1 MPIGKHLPDRAGV
14 SHTNR
19 RNTMA
24 ALSLPTSFSL
34 RTFFFDRL
42 ALAASITHTYVGR
55 NRKEEWIT
63 NRAGSMS
70 FKIQVHQLPSGK
82 WTSGI
87 LTRSGTFHGNHRF
100 NSLKN
105 PAEEFRSY
113 RQARRFAL
121 QLANQMATLRY
132 AYQ

>member
-1 MPIGKHLPDRAGV
+1 
-14 SHTNR
+14 
-19 RNTMA
+19 MA
-24 ALSLPTSFSL
+24 AFSLPTSFCL
-34 RTFFFDRL
+34 RTFFSDRS
-42 ALAASITHTYVGR
+42 ALAAAITHAYVGR

-63 NRAGSMS
+63 NRAGTLS
-70 FKIQVHQLPSGK
+70 FKIQVHQLSSGK

-87 LTRSGTFHGNHRF
+87 LTRSGTFYGNHRF
-100 NSLKN
+100 SSLEN

>member
-1 MPIGKHLPDRAGV
+1 M
-14 SHTNR
+14 HT
-19 RNTMA
+19 
-24 ALSLPTSFSL
+24 LLLPTSFSIKGIFSAASAAASSL
-34 RTFFFDRL
+34 RD
-42 ALAASITHTYVGR
+42 LAAAGK
-55 NRKEEWIT
+55 RKEEWIT
-63 NRAGSMS
+63 NRAGSLS
-70 FKIQVHQLPSGK
+70 FKVQVYQLPSGK

-100 NSLKN
+100 NALKH

-121 QLANQMATLRY
+121 KMANQLATLRF